1 MQNLNGWSREQII
14 MIRNIQEEIKNESI
28 RLNTEV
34 WNTRIKNLKDIYNNP
49 AKFWKDVQKLMG
61 GKAKHV
67 PYIIDNR
74 GNKLYDSREKE
85 PKFRE
90 IWGNIFK
97 ISQEEN
103 QNFDQI
109 NERHVLRYLQ
119 RHEFE
124 TLPYQ
129 HIDSDRLDQQLYDK
143 THNKHRNKKNYKR
156 I

>member
-1 MQNLNGWSREQII
+1 MVWSREQII

-34 WNTRIKNLKDIYNNP
+34 WNIRIKNLNDIYNNP

-61 GKAKHV
+61 GKAKGV

-74 GNKLYDSREKE
+74 GSKLYDSREKE

-119 RHEFE
+119 
-124 TLPYQ
+124 
-129 HIDSDRLDQQLYDK
+129 K
-143 THNKHRNKKNYKR
+143 TR